1 LKEQN
6 IYTVSQLNQM
16 IKTVI
21 DSVPVF
27 AGVYV
32 RGEISNYKLHSSGHH
47 YLTLKDEASCIRAVM
62 FRGEAQR
69 LRFRPENG
77 MKVVVFGRLSVYP
90 RDGQYQIYISD
101 MLPDGVGALY
111 LAFEQLKEKLGK
123 EGLFDPER
131 KKPLPRYPERISVI
145 TSPTGAA
152 IRDILTILKKRYP
165 LAEITVVPV
174 LVQGSEAPADI
185 VRAIKLVNH
194 LNSADL
200 IITGRGGGSI
210 EDLWAFND
218 EGVARAIFRSKIP
231 VISAVGHEPDV
242 TIADFVADLRAATP
256 SNAAELA
263 VPDSTELRA
272 RLLNAERFF
281 LTNML
286 QQIARGR
293 QRLEL
298 ICSKRVISRPDGY
311 INECRLYLDRLQQR
325 IHGSAERRVSSL
337 RERFVKS
344 TASIDAMSPLRVL
357 SRGYSITQNEDG
369 AVIKD
374 SATLNR
380 GDRLRIRL
388 AKGGVRCLVE
398 DTEVENG

>member
-1 LKEQN
+1 MKEQN

-21 DSVPVF
+21 DSVPVLT
-27 AGVYV
+27 GIYV

-47 YLTLKDEASCIRAVM
+47 YMTLKDEASSVRAVM
-62 FRGEAQR
+62 FRGDASN
-69 LRFRPENG
+69 LKFRPESG
-77 MKVVVFGRLSVYP
+77 MKVVVLGRVSVYP
-90 RDGQYQIYISD
+90 RDGQYQIYIND
-101 MLPDGVGALY
+101 MIPDGVGALY
-111 LAFEQLKEKLGK
+111 LAFEQLKEKLNR
-123 EGLFDPER
+123 EGLFDPSH
-131 KKPLPRYPERISVI
+131 KKLLPQYPGRISVI

-165 LAEITVVPV
+165 LAEITIVPV

-185 VRAIKLVNH
+185 VRAIRLVNR
-194 LNSADL
+194 LNNADI
-200 IITGRGGGSI
+200 IITGRGGGSL

-218 EGVARAIFRSKIP
+218 EGVARAIFASEIP

-263 VPDSTELRA
+263 VPDSSELRS

-281 LTNML
+281 LNYII
-286 QQIARGR
+286 QRISSSR
-293 QRLEL
+293 QRLAL
-298 ICSKRVISRPDGY
+298 VRSKGVILRPDGY

-325 IHGSAERRVSSL
+325 LSGSAERSISVL
-337 RERFVKS
+337 RERFVRS
-344 TASIDAMSPLRVL
+344 TASLDAMSPLKVL
-357 SRGYSITQNEDG
+357 SRGYAITQGQDG
-369 AVIKD
+369 TIIKN
-374 SATLNR
+374 SSQLCK
-380 GDRLRIRL
+380 GDRLKIRL
-388 AKGGVRCLVE
+388 AKGSIGCVVE